1 MKHLPPFD
9 SLVAFDAVVR
19 HKSITRAAAE
29 LGLTQSAI
37 SHRVRRLEAFMSAPL
52 LHRHNTGL
60 QSTSAGEA
68 LVEGFDEV
76 AGRRRSASS
85 AMPYGDR
92 AKPVASGNRRGVGG
106 ELARAS
112 PAGFCGVLVL
122 TYPSNWSS
130 LRVRRLNLIA
140 DLDLRILWVPASELK
155 ATSTQLPLFQERVFP
170 VCHPSLLP
178 PNFSLGYSAILA
190 TLPLLHKGPAGRETT
205 AEWSWP
211 AWLERLGLPPQP
223 RELPVRVDRPRH
235 RRGARKSRCR
245 ARAVHAG

>member
-19 HKSITRAAAE
+19 HKSMTRAAAE

-60 QSTSAGEA
+60 QPTSAGEA

-112 PAGFCGVLVL
+112 PAGFCGVLVR

-155 ATSTQLPLFQERVFP
+155 ATSDATAAVSGARV
-170 VCHPSLLP
+170 S
-178 PNFSLGYSAILA
+178 
-190 TLPLLHKGPAGRETT
+190 
-205 AEWSWP
+205 
-211 AWLERLGLPPQP
+211 GLPPVAASAEFQLG
-223 RELPVRVDRPRH
+223 RFRH
-235 RRGARKSRCR
+235 PCDIAASAQRAGWTRNHRG
-245 ARAVHAG
+245 VVVAGLA